1 VAQAYVRG
9 PGSQPLYNQRRV
21 RRLVDTVGARLPRG
35 FIDAASQLLLFFA
48 AFNAYQIVR
57 GLTDGSRQEAFAN
70 ADRVIDAERWLGT
83 FFEPGLQQTLLAQTW
98 LIDFAN
104 FMYMNSLCVVSTT
117 FLVWV
122 YLFRNEHWGFVRNM
136 FLVAMGLAL
145 VGYAAF
151 PTAPPRL
158 IPEEGFT
165 DTITAFTGI
174 AQDEGTASLLV
185 NQYAAVPS
193 MHCAFALMIGIPGM
207 IISSHRWAKVLWS
220 LYPLLVLWVVVVT
233 GNHFWLDG
241 AAGAFVAA
249 LSALAASRL
258 ARARPTWAWR
268 PATAEARASAPIA

>member
-1 VAQAYVRG
+1 
-9 PGSQPLYNQRRV
+9 V
-21 RRLVDTVGARLPRG
+21 RRLVDTVGARLPG
-35 FIDAASQLLLFFA
+35 GYLYAASQLLLFFA
-48 AFNAYQIVR
+48 AYNGYQVVR

-83 FFEPGLQQTLLAQTW
+83 FFEPGLQKALLDQTW

-104 FMYMNSLCVVSTT
+104 FMYMNSHFVVTTT

-122 YLFRNEHWGFVRNM
+122 YLFRNEHWRFIRNM
-136 FLVAMGLAL
+136 FLVAMGLGL

-165 DTITAFTGI
+165 DTIATFTGI

-193 MHCAFALMIGIPGM
+193 MHCAFALMIGIPGI
-207 IISSHRWAKVLWS
+207 IISRRRWAKAFWS
-220 LYPLLVLWVVVVT
+220 LYPLFVLWVVVVT

-241 AAGAFVAA
+241 AAGAVVAA
-249 LSALAASRL
+249 LSALAAQRL

-268 PATAEARASAPIA
+268 PAAGEARA

>member
-1 VAQAYVRG
+1 
-9 PGSQPLYNQRRV
+9 V

-35 FIDAASQLLLFFA
+35 WLDAASQLLLFFA
-48 AFNAYQIVR
+48 AFNGYQIVR
-57 GLTDGSRQEAFAN
+57 GLTDGSRHEAFAN

-83 FFEPGLQQTLLAQTW
+83 FFEPGLQKALLAHTW

-104 FMYMNSLCVVSTT
+104 FMYMNSHFVVSTT

-122 YLFRNEHWGFVRNM
+122 YLFRNEHWGFIRNM

-165 DTITAFTGI
+165 DTIAAFTGI
-174 AQDEGTASLLV
+174 AQDKGTASLLV

-193 MHCAFALMIGIPGM
+193 MHCAFALMIGVPGV
-207 IISSHRWAKVLWS
+207 IISRHRWAKALWS
-220 LYPLLVLWVVVVT
+220 LYPLFVLWVVVVT

-241 AAGAFVAA
+241 AAGAVVAA
-249 LSALAASRL
+249 LSALAARRL
-258 ARARPTWAWR
+258 ARARRAWAWR
-268 PATAEARASAPIA
+268 PATGEARA